1 MRLLLYL
8 VRSPVGQCAQQCW
21 CSAPTRSNP
30 FLLCLPLLLHTPP
43 SLVCFS
49 HPASVTPFGRTDL
62 SLLEPLYLSLW
73 RTTVPRPGQRLADH
87 WCRCTK
93 ALTPGGDS
101 SRCSTRQSSPAGSGE
116 STLCGIQPE
125 LPPHLLSCLPHS
137 LNGLSGNILLMN
149 LFIQIPISGY
159 PDLKQTGPFFM
170 TRLCCYRGNFPNYW
184 SDQSDLFWLCVCV
197 CVTP

>member
-1 MRLLLYL
+1 MCPTVL
-8 VRSPVGQCAQQCW
+8 VFR
-21 CSAPTRSNP
+21 PTRSNP

-62 SLLEPLYLSLW
+62 SLLEPLYRSLR

-125 LPPHLLSCLPHS
+125 LPPHLLSCFTPLTQPSLWVHTSYESFHPNPH
-137 LNGLSGNILLMN
+137 LWVPRPKTDRP
-149 LFIQIPISGY
+149 LFH
-159 PDLKQTGPFFM
+159 D
-170 TRLCCYRGNFPNYW
+170 
-184 SDQSDLFWLCVCV
+184 
-197 CVTP
+197 